1 MGPLDPGVKVV
12 TTGRLDPGQAREV
25 QDLVA
30 RATEVDQ
37 VQPLSEHVA
46 LHLRYGGDEPVK
58 TVLALIDDRIVGYGH
73 LDVTDKVEGAS
84 AELVVDPL
92 FRKRGVGRAML
103 HRMLVETSPGIL
115 RLWAHGEHPAAAA
128 LAGAMGFV
136 RVRCLW
142 QMRRSLSS
150 ALQKPVLPPGVTVR
164 TFEPAR
170 DDEAW
175 VALNARAFAGHPEQ
189 GSWTVED
196 LRRRMCEPWFDPA
209 GFFLAERDNHLV
221 GFHWTK
227 VHGNGA
233 GDGHGHEPIGEV
245 YVVGVDPAEQGN
257 GLGGALTAIGLS
269 YLRARGLPQAM
280 LYVDESNTA
289 AIKVYER
296 LGFTHWET
304 DVMYR
309 HDGSERP

>member
-136 RVRCLW
+136 RARCLW

-150 ALQKPVLPPGVTVR
+150 ALQEPVLPPGVTVR
-164 TFEPAR
+164 TFEPGR

-227 VHGNGA
+227 VHGNG
-233 GDGHGHEPIGEV
+233 DGHGHEPIGEV

-257 GLGGALTAIGLS
+257 GLGSALTATGLS

-309 HDGSERP
+309 HDGSESP

>member
-1 MGPLDPGVKVV
+1 MGPREPVVKVV
-12 TTGRLDPGQAREV
+12 TTGRLDPGQTLKV
-25 QDLVA
+25 IDLVT
-30 RATEVDQ
+30 RATEADQ
-37 VQPLSEHVA
+37 VRPLSEHVA

-58 TVLALIDDRIVGYGH
+58 TILALIDDRVVGYGH

-92 FRKRGVGRAML
+92 FRKRGVGQAML
-103 HRMLVETSPGIL
+103 QRMVAETSPGSL

-128 LAGAMGFV
+128 LAGRLGFV
-136 RVRCLW
+136 RARCLW
-142 QMRRSLSS
+142 HMRRSLYP
-150 ALQKPVLPPGVTVR
+150 ALQEAVLPAGVTVR
-164 TFEPAR
+164 TFEPGR

-189 GSWTVED
+189 GVWTLED
-196 LRRRMCEPWFDPA
+196 LHRRMREPWFDPA
-209 GFFLAERDNHLV
+209 GFFLAVRDDQLV

-227 VHGNGA
+227 VHGDGA

-245 YVVGVDPAEQGN
+245 YVVGVDPAEQGK
-257 GLGGALTAIGLS
+257 GLGSALAAIGLC
-269 YLRARGLPQAM
+269 YLRGRGLPQAM

-296 LGFTHWET
+296 LGFTHWDT

-309 HDGSERP
+309 HAGTKQP

>member
-1 MGPLDPGVKVV
+1 
-12 TTGRLDPGQAREV
+12 
-25 QDLVA
+25 
-30 RATEVDQ
+30 
-37 VQPLSEHVA
+37 
-46 LHLRYGGDEPVK
+46 
-58 TVLALIDDRIVGYGH
+58 
-73 LDVTDKVEGAS
+73 
-84 AELVVDPL
+84 
-92 FRKRGVGRAML
+92 ML
-103 HRMLVETSPGIL
+103 HRMLDDTSPGIL

-136 RVRCLW
+136 RARCLW

-150 ALQKPVLPPGVTVR
+150 ALQEPALPPGVTVR
-164 TFEPAR
+164 TFEPGR

-227 VHGNGA
+227 VHGNG
-233 GDGHGHEPIGEV
+233 DGHGHEPIGEV

-257 GLGGALTAIGLS
+257 GLGSALTAIGLS

-309 HDGSERP
+309 HDGSESP

>member
-136 RVRCLW
+136 RARCLW

-150 ALQKPVLPPGVTVR
+150 ALQEPALPPGVTVR
-164 TFEPAR
+164 TFESGR

-227 VHGNGA
+227 VHGNG
-233 GDGHGHEPIGEV
+233 DGHGHEPIGEV

-257 GLGGALTAIGLS
+257 GLGSALTATGLS

>member
-150 ALQKPVLPPGVTVR
+150 ALQEPVLPPGVTVR
-164 TFEPAR
+164 TFEPGR

-257 GLGGALTAIGLS
+257 GLGSALTTIGLS
-269 YLRARGLPQAM
+269 YLRARELPQAM

>member
-1 MGPLDPGVKVV
+1 MGPLDPGVKVL
-12 TTGRLDPGQAREV
+12 TTGRLDPGQTREV

-150 ALQKPVLPPGVTVR
+150 ALQEPVLPPGVTVR
-164 TFEPAR
+164 TFEPGR

-257 GLGGALTAIGLS
+257 GLGSALTTIGLS
-269 YLRARGLPQAM
+269 YLRARELPQAM

>member
-136 RVRCLW
+136 RARCLW

-150 ALQKPVLPPGVTVR
+150 ALQEPVLPPGVTVR
-164 TFEPAR
+164 TFEPGR

-227 VHGNGA
+227 VHGNG
-233 GDGHGHEPIGEV
+233 DGHGHEPIGEV

-257 GLGGALTAIGLS
+257 GLGSALTATGLS

-289 AIKVYER
+289 AINVYER